1 MFAVFVLSG
10 VLDVGAKFRV
20 QCLRFSMWDVVPEGF
35 RILRFRVFAVGFNPL
50 RRWAVGVLVVPEG
63 AMDSYTIL

>member
-10 VLDVGAKFRV
+10 VLDVGVKFRV

-35 RILRFRVFAVGFNPL
+35 RILRFCFLLWGSTPCVDGLLVFLLFQRVPWI
-50 RRWAVGVLVVPEG
+50 RIP
-63 AMDSYTIL
+63 